1 MAKIH
6 KEILDKEITSCY
18 AESVRTDAKDVFLR
32 QKAETEYPGR
42 ISCPPLCPCLFGHGF
57 FHWEGFMNRIAQIGI
72 IVEDKDSVPKM
83 NEILH
88 DFGPYILG
96 RMGIPHR
103 EYGIS
108 ILSLVV
114 DAPQNVTAA
123 LSGKLGMLSGVT
135 TKTIYAKME
144 GIQK

>member
-1 MAKIH
+1 
-6 KEILDKEITSCY
+6 
-18 AESVRTDAKDVFLR
+18 
-32 QKAETEYPGR
+32 
-42 ISCPPLCPCLFGHGF
+42 
-57 FHWEGFMNRIAQIGI
+57 MNRIAQIGI
-72 IVEDKDSVPKM
+72 IVEDKNSVPKM

-96 RMGIPHR
+96 RMGIPYR

-108 ILSLVV
+108 IISLVV
-114 DAPQNVTAA
+114 DAPQSVTSA

>member
-1 MAKIH
+1 
-6 KEILDKEITSCY
+6 
-18 AESVRTDAKDVFLR
+18 
-32 QKAETEYPGR
+32 
-42 ISCPPLCPCLFGHGF
+42 
-57 FHWEGFMNRIAQIGI
+57 MNRIAQIGI

-96 RMGIPHR
+96 RMGSPHR

-108 ILSLVV
+108 IISLVV
-114 DAPQNVTAA
+114 DAPQSVTSA

>member
-1 MAKIH
+1 
-6 KEILDKEITSCY
+6 
-18 AESVRTDAKDVFLR
+18 
-32 QKAETEYPGR
+32 
-42 ISCPPLCPCLFGHGF
+42 
-57 FHWEGFMNRIAQIGI
+57 MNRIAQIGI

-88 DFGPYILG
+88 DFCPYILG

-114 DAPQNVTAA
+114 DAPQNVTSA

>member
-1 MAKIH
+1 
-6 KEILDKEITSCY
+6 
-18 AESVRTDAKDVFLR
+18 
-32 QKAETEYPGR
+32 
-42 ISCPPLCPCLFGHGF
+42 
-57 FHWEGFMNRIAQIGI
+57 MNRIAQIGI

-114 DAPQNVTAA
+114 DSPQNVTSA